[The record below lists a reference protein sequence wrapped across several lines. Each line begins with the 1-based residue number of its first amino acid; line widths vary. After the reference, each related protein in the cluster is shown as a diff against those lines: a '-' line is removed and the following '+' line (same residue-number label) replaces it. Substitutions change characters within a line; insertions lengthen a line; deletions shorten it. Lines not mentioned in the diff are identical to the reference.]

1 MDRALQ
7 LNPNSA
13 NILMLSGHLR
23 GWVADADRAIDHI
36 LRSIRLSPVDPQLG
50 YHYGGLSVAHV
61 IKGEYEKALEYA
73 RRSARE
79 MPRYVSAW
87 ILTAVAAAHGGHQ
100 AEANA
105 AVKQILALS
114 PTLTIALRSSI
125 SAYRDKWVVE
135 RMAQGLRLAGLPE
148 G

>member
-1 MDRALQ
+1 MSVVGILIALG
-7 LNPNSA
+7 LLVWLAYRGWS
-13 NILMLSGHLR
+13 ILLLAPLCALR

-87 ILTAVAAAHGGHQ
+87 IFTELMVTVGEYTRRSAV
-100 AEANA
+100 
-105 AVKQILALS
+105 
-114 PTLTIALRSSI
+114 T
-125 SAYRDKWVVE
+125 SA
-135 RMAQGLRLAGLPE
+135 RL
-148 G
+148 